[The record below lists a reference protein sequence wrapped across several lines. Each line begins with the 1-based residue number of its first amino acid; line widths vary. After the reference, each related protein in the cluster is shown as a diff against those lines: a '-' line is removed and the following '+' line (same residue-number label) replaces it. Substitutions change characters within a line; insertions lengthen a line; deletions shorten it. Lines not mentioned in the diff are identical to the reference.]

1 AAEQLTAEGRQVRV
15 VSMPSTDAFDKQ
27 DAAYRE
33 AVLPAAVS
41 ARVAIEAGIADYWF
55 KYVGIN
61 GAVVG
66 MNTFGESAP
75 ADELFKAFGF
85 TVENVVAKASALLK

>member
-1 AAEQLTAEGRQVRV
+1 VRV

-33 AVLPAAVS
+33 SVLPKAVA

-55 KYVGIN
+55 KYTGLN
-61 GAVVG
+61 GAIVG
-66 MNTFGESAP
+66 MTTFGESAP
-75 ADELFKAFGF
+75 AELLFEEFGF
-85 TVENVVAKASALLK
+85 TVDNVVAKAKALL